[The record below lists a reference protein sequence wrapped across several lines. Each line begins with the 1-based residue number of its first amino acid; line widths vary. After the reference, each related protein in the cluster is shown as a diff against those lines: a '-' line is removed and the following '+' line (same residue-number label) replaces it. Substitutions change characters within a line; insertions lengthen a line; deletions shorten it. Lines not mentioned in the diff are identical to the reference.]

1 MLLSN
6 ISSQDIA
13 IFVFSDFCSEFAI
26 ALGKRWKAATI
37 YRTNRVAREDF
48 IIVDDVYEAMKNA
61 FKSGRPIIAFC
72 SCGIVIRILA
82 PLLKNKFN
90 EPPVLCVADDGSSV
104 VPLLGGN
111 AGANDLAVEI
121 ADVLH
126 GHAAI
131 TTSGYLRFGINL
143 LLPPDDL
150 ELVNKDDASGFIS
163 ALLNGEKVELV
174 GEHQWFHTGSLPL
187 TDGSRLKIIVDD
199 NAGHING
206 SATRLIYR
214 KRNTHDETTTV
225 KQGLLTVIGLG
236 PGNNENIT
244 LSARHA
250 LAEATDIFGYDYYI
264 KLASPFLDDQVL
276 HPSDNRQEISRA
288 EEALDLAASGKRVA
302 MISSGDPGIFAM
314 AATIFETL
322 DQHYSPLWD
331 KVEIRVEAGITA
343 AQSAAARLGAPLG
356 HDFAVISLSDNL
368 KPWAIIEKRLIA
380 AITSD
385 MVLALYNPVSRARPT
400 KILAAIEIAKRFCPP
415 DRIIMIGTDIGRN
428 GEKTVLTTL
437 KDFNIRDVTSR
448 SVIIIGSSQT
458 RTFNQSGKLWCYTP
472 RSYPDEFNS

>member
-13 IFVFSDFCSEFAI
+13 IFMFSDFCSEFAI
-26 ALGKRWKAATI
+26 ALDKHWKAATI

-48 IIVDDVYEAMKNA
+48 IIVDDVSEAMKNA

-206 SATRLIYR
+206 SATCLIYR

-314 AATIFETL
+314 AAAIFETL

-356 HDFAVISLSDNL
+356 HDFAVISLSDN
-368 KPWAIIEKRLIA
+368 LIA

-458 RTFNQSGKLWCYTP
+458 RTFKQSGKLWCYTP
-472 RSYPDEFNS
+472 RSYPDKFSS

>member
-6 ISSQDIA
+6 ISSQNIA

-48 IIVDDVYEAMKNA
+48 IIVDDVSEAIKNT

-90 EPPVLCVADDGSSV
+90 EPPVLCVADDSSSV

-314 AATIFETL
+314 AAAIFETL

-437 KDFNIRDVTSR
+437 TDFNIRDVTSR
-448 SVIIIGSSQT
+448 SVIMIGSSQT
-458 RTFNQSGKLWCYTP
+458 RTFKQSGKLWCYTP
-472 RSYPDEFNS
+472 RSYPDKFNS

>member
-13 IFVFSDFCSEFAI
+13 IFMFSDFCSEFAI
-26 ALGKRWKAATI
+26 ALDKHWKAATI

-48 IIVDDVYEAMKNA
+48 IIVDDVSEAMKNA

-206 SATRLIYR
+206 SATCLIYR

-314 AATIFETL
+314 AAAIFETL

-458 RTFNQSGKLWCYTP
+458 RTFKQSGKLWCYTP
-472 RSYPDEFNS
+472 RSYPDKFSS